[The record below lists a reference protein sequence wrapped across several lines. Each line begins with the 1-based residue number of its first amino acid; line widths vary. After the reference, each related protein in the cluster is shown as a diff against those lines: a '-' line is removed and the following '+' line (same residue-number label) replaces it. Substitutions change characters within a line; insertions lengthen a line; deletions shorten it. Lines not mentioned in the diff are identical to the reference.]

1 VININENTK
10 MIKNQNHLGGICM
23 ILSVL
28 FFSFMD
34 CLIKLTATDF
44 AVGQVMFSR
53 ALFGLIPIFFLIPK
67 NKLKNF
73 YKTKHV
79 SLHFHR
85 SFWGAIAMYSIFVGI
100 RNLGL
105 AEVTSI
111 AFSGPIWVV
120 IFSILFLGEKI
131 RMKRWIAVGLGF
143 VGVLIISKPGF
154 DNLNFYYIYPIIFT
168 LGFAGVSIFIRRLTL
183 LGEPVYLIAFYFS
196 ICSAI
201 FGLFTLPLGGWVMP
215 SLFDLGLLI
224 LIGLLGSIANLLLTK
239 SYQLAEVSLTTP
251 LKYLSLVFAI
261 IFGFYLFN
269 EIPTSYTLSGAS
281 LIVISSAIIFVREH
295 QLKKTISTLPR
306 QQ

>member
-1 VININENTK
+1 
-10 MIKNQNHLGGICM
+10 MIKNQNHLGAICM

-34 CLIKLTATDF
+34 CIIKLTATDF

-67 NKLKNF
+67 NRLKNF
-73 YKTKHV
+73 YKTKHI

-85 SFWGAIAMYSIFVGI
+85 SLWGSIAMYAIFVGI

-120 IFSILFLGEKI
+120 IFSILFLGEKV
-131 RMKRWIAVGLGF
+131 RARRWIAVGLGF
-143 VGVLIISKPGF
+143 IGVIIISKPGF

-168 LGFAGVSIFIRRLTL
+168 LGFASVSIFIRKLTL
-183 LGEPVYLIAFYFS
+183 VNEPIYLIAFYFS
-196 ICSAI
+196 ICSGAM
-201 FGLFTLPLGGWVMP
+201 GLLTLPFGGWIMP
-215 SLFDLGLLI
+215 TLYELGLLI
-224 LIGLLGSIANLLLTK
+224 LIGLFGSIANLLLTQ
-239 SYQLAEVSLTTP
+239 SYKLAEVSYTTP
-251 LKYLSLVFAI
+251 LKYLSLLMAI
-261 IFGFYLFN
+261 IFGFYFFN
-269 EIPTSYTLSGAS
+269 EIPTIYTLSGAG
-281 LIVISSAIIFVREH
+281 LIVISSAIIFIREH
-295 QLKKTISTLPR
+295 QLKKPPITLPR

>member
-1 VININENTK
+1 MININQK
-10 MIKNQNHLGGICM
+10 IRMFKNQNHLGGICM

-28 FFSFMD
+28 FFSLMD
-34 CLIKLTATDF
+34 VLIKITYKFD
-44 AVGQVMFSR
+44 VGQVMFSR

-67 NKLKNF
+67 KKLKDF
-73 YKTKHV
+73 YKTKYKG
-79 SLHFHR
+79 LHFYR
-85 SFWGAIAMYSIFVGI
+85 SFIGTIAMYAIFVGL
-100 RNLGL
+100 RNLEL
-105 AEVTSI
+105 AEVTSM

-131 RMKRWIAVGLGF
+131 KAKRWIAVGLGF
-143 VGVLIISKPGF
+143 IGVLVISKPGF
-154 DNLNFYYIYPIIFT
+154 DDLNFYYIYPVIFT

-196 ICSAI
+196 VCSAI
-201 FGLFTLPLGGWVMP
+201 FGLFTLPFGGWLMP
-215 SLFDLGLLI
+215 SGYELGLLI

-251 LKYLSLVFAI
+251 LKYLSLVFAT
-261 IFGFYLFN
+261 IFGFYIFN
-269 EIPTSYTLSGAS
+269 EVPTIYTLSGAS

-295 QLKKTISTLPR
+295 QLKKPISLPR